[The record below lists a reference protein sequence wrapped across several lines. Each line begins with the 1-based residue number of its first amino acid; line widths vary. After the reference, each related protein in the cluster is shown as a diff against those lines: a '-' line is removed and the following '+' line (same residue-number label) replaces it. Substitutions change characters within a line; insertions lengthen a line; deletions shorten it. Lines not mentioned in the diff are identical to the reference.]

1 MYIYECKGMNMNN
14 TKNLDS
20 LINDLEALKK
30 EIESALNQLDN

>member
-1 MYIYECKGMNMNN
+1 MNN

-20 LINDLEALKK
+20 LINDLEAWKK

>member
-1 MYIYECKGMNMNN
+1 MNN

-20 LINDLEALKK
+20 LINDLESLKK

>member
-1 MYIYECKGMNMNN
+1 MNN

-30 EIESALNQLDN
+30 ELESARNQLDN